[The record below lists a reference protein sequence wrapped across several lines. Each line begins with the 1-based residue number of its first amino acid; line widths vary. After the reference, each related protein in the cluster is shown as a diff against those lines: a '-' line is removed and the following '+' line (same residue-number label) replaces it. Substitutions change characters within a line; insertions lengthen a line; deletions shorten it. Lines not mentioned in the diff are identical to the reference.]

1 MSSSI
6 SEYRATIV
14 WQRAG
19 ETFTDNKYSRLHEW
33 RFDDGTVVAATA
45 SPHIVPPPHSDGRRV
60 DPEEAFVAALSSCH
74 MLFFL
79 SFAARQ
85 GLLIDRYTDQAM
97 GILADRGDGKLAMT
111 EVTLQPAVTLANS
124 AAGSD
129 EMINSLHHA
138 AHEHCFIASSVNTR
152 ISIQPR

>member
-1 MSSSI
+1 M

-45 SPHIVPPPHSDGRRV
+45 SPHIVPLPHSDGRRV

-85 GLLIDRYTDQAM
+85 GLLIDCYTDQAT
-97 GILADRGDGKLAMT
+97 GILADRGDGRLAMT
-111 EVTLQPAVTLANS
+111 EVTLQPAVTLADS
-124 AAGSD
+124 AEVND
-129 EMINSLHHA
+129 QMIDALHHA
-138 AHEHCFIASSVNTR
+138 AHEHCFIANSVSTR